1 MPKILRAV
9 LSLTLAGNVLWIA
22 SCGTIIHPER
32 VGQPHRGRLDV
43 SIVLLDG
50 LGLLCFFIP
59 GVVAFVVDFATG
71 AIYLPP
77 GHADAGGPKE
87 WRVVKVPKDELTPA
101 RIEEVVSREVGRP
114 VDLEGDDVKIDRLRS
129 IDEAPRDADGRWG
142 FGPRR

>member
-1 MPKILRAV
+1 MPKLYRSA
-9 LSLTLAGNVLWIA
+9 LSLLLAGNVLWIA

-32 VGQPHRGRLDV
+32 VGQPRGGRLDV

-77 GHADAGGPKE
+77 GYSQSGEGGDSKE
-87 WRVVKVPKDELTPA
+87 WRIVKVPKEELTRE
-101 RIEEVVSREVGRP
+101 RIEEVVSREVGRT
-114 VDLEGDDVKIDRLRS
+114 VDLDGEEVRVERLSS
-129 IDEAPRDADGRWG
+129 IDEASGRFDAAR
-142 FGPRR
+142 P

>member
-1 MPKILRAV
+1 MPRLRHSA
-9 LSLTLAGNVLWIA
+9 LSLMLAGTVFWIT
-22 SCGTIIHPER
+22 SCGTLIHPER
-32 VGQPHRGRLDV
+32 VGQPRGDRLDA

-77 GHADAGGPKE
+77 GYSDAGDPKQ
-87 WRVVKVPKDELTPA
+87 WRMVKVPNEELTRE

-114 VDLEGDDVKIDRLRS
+114 VNLDDEEVRVERLRS
-129 IDEAPRDADGRWG
+129 IDEAPAAFDPAR
-142 FGPRR
+142 